1 VILGLLL
8 TAVFVFLNGFFV
20 AGEFALVKLRAT
32 QIDRLAKQDSNVA
45 RATVEVCRRLDRY
58 LSATQ
63 LGITL
68 ASLGLGSVAEPAVA
82 HALEGAFTRLGLA
95 PAIWGRVAHA
105 LAFTVL
111 TAAHILF
118 GELLPKLIAISSA
131 ERVAMAVSRPLRI
144 FYWMALPGLVILN
157 SASSVL
163 LKVLGFPSLHD
174 AEGALSEEEILGML
188 AQAYAKGPLSDEKKK
203 LLERVMRFSD
213 ATARQV
219 MVPRLDVV
227 FLDADMSVDE
237 AITKAR
243 HHGFTRYPLVEA
255 QNLDRVIGYVT
266 IKDITTEPKPTSL
279 RKVMREAIVTPE
291 GKPLFELMREMQRG
305 RQHFAMVI
313 DEYGGTSG
321 IVTLE
326 DVLEEIVGEIDDEHD
341 EASAKVI
348 TLSDGGFNV
357 DGLASIHDI
366 EDAGVPI
373 PDDHEGD
380 TAGGVLVAALGRF
393 PRPGDTVHIGKYQW
407 TVDNVRRRRVSRV
420 TIRPRTASENP
431 PATAPEA

>member
-1 VILGLLL
+1 MIVGLLL

-32 QIDRLAKQDSNVA
+32 QIERLARLDSRAA
-45 RATVEVCRRLDRY
+45 RAAVEVCRRLDRY

-68 ASLGLGSVAEPAVA
+68 ASLGLGSVAEPVVA
-82 HALEGAFTRLGLA
+82 HALEGAFASAGLA
-95 PAIWGRVAHA
+95 PAVWSRVAHA

-131 ERVAMAVSRPLRI
+131 ERVALAVSSPLRV
-144 FYWMALPGLVILN
+144 FYWLSLPGLVVLN
-157 SASSVL
+157 GASSVL
-163 LKVLGFPSLHD
+163 LKVMGFPSLHD

-188 AQAYAKGPLSDEKKK
+188 AQAYARGSLSDEKKR

-227 FLDADMSVDE
+227 FLDADQSIED
-237 AITKAR
+237 AIAKAR
-243 HHGFTRYPLVEA
+243 QHGFTRYPVVEA
-255 QNLDRVIGYVT
+255 HNLDKVLGYVT
-266 IKDITTEPKPTSL
+266 IKDLTVEPRPASL
-279 RKVMREAIVTPE
+279 RKVLREAVVTPE
-291 GKPLFELMREMQRG
+291 GKPIFELMREMQRG
-305 RQHFAMVI
+305 RQHFGVVL

-321 IVTLE
+321 IITLE

-341 EASAKVI
+341 EASATVVVL
-348 TLSDGGFNV
+348 TDGAFNA
-357 DGLASIHDI
+357 DGLASIHDLAH
-366 EDAGVPI
+366 AGIAVPS
-373 PDDHEGD
+373 DVDGD
-380 TAGGVLVAALGRF
+380 TAGGIVLTALGRL
-393 PRPGDTVHIGKYQW
+393 PRPGDQVRIGRYEW

-420 TIRPRTASENP
+420 TIRPVGQSERP
-431 PATAPEA
+431 SH

>member
-1 VILGLLL
+1 LILGLAL

-32 QIDRLAKQDSNVA
+32 QVDRLAKLDTA
-45 RATVEVCRRLDRY
+45 AAKATVDVCRRLDRY

-82 HALEGAFTRLGLA
+82 HAMEGMFIRIGLPA
-95 PAIWGRVAHA
+95 PIWGRVAHA
-105 LAFTVL
+105 ISFTIL

-118 GELLPKLIAISSA
+118 GELLPKLIAITSA
-131 ERVAMAVSRPLRI
+131 EKVALTVSRPLRV
-144 FYWMALPGLVILN
+144 FYWLSLPGLVILN
-157 SASSVL
+157 GASTVL
-163 LKVLGFPSLHD
+163 LKLLGFPLLHD
-174 AEGALSEEEILGML
+174 AEGALSEEEILGMF
-188 AQAYAKGPLSDEKKK
+188 AQAYVKGALSDEKKK

-227 FLDADMSVDE
+227 YVDVDTSVE
-237 AITKAR
+237 NAIGKAR
-243 HHGFTRYPLVEA
+243 QHGFTRYPVVEA
-255 QNLDRVIGYVT
+255 QNLDKVLGYVT
-266 IKDITTEPKPTSL
+266 IKDLTNEPRPASL
-279 RKVMREAIVTPE
+279 RAVMRDAIVTPE

-305 RQHFAMVI
+305 RQHFALVL

-341 EASAKVI
+341 EASAKVVPL
-348 TLSDGGFNV
+348 TDGAFSA
-357 DGLASIHDI
+357 DGLASINDLA
-366 EDAGVPI
+366 DAGIQLP
-373 PDDHEGD
+373 PDHEGD
-380 TAGGVLVAALGRF
+380 TAGGMVLSSLGRM
-393 PRPGDTVHIGKYQW
+393 PRPGDAVHIGAFIF
-407 TVDNVRRRRVSRV
+407 TVDAVRRRRVSRV
-420 TIRPRTASENP
+420 TIRPRPMSER
-431 PATAPEA
+431 PAPTQ

>member
-1 VILGLLL
+1 MILGLIL

-32 QIDRLAKQDSNVA
+32 QIERLAKLDTA
-45 RATVEVCRRLDRY
+45 AAKATVQVCRQLDRY

-82 HALEGAFTRLGLA
+82 HALEGTFLRLGLA

-111 TAAHILF
+111 TASHILF
-118 GELLPKLIAISSA
+118 GELLPKLIAIASA
-131 ERVAMAVSRPLRI
+131 EKVAVSVARPLRV
-144 FYWMALPGLVILN
+144 FYWLSFPGLVILN
-157 SASSVL
+157 GASTLL
-163 LKVLGFPSLHD
+163 LKLLGFPSLHD
-174 AEGALSEEEILGML
+174 AEGALSEEEILGMF
-188 AQAYAKGPLSDEKKK
+188 AQAYVRGALSDDKKK

-227 FLDADMSVDE
+227 FLDADMSVDA
-237 AITKAR
+237 AIAKAR
-243 HHGFTRYPLVEA
+243 HHGFTRYPVVEA
-255 QNLDRVIGYVT
+255 QNLDRVLGYVT
-266 IKDITTEPKPTSL
+266 IKDLTVEPRPANV
-279 RKVMREAIVTPE
+279 RAAVRDAIVTPE

-305 RQHFAMVI
+305 RQHFAMVV

-341 EASAKVI
+341 EASAKVVPL
-348 TLSDGGFNV
+348 TDGAFSA
-357 DGLASIHDI
+357 DGLASVNDLA
-366 EDAGVPI
+366 DAGIVLPE
-373 PDDHEGD
+373 DTEGD
-380 TAGGVLVAALGRF
+380 TAGGMVLAVLGRL
-393 PRPGDTVHIGKYQW
+393 PRPGDTVSIGQW
-407 TVDNVRRRRVSRV
+407 RISVDAVRRRRISRV
-420 TIRPRTASENP
+420 TLRPRVKSEH
-431 PATAPEA
+431 PAVESDA

>member
-1 VILGLLL
+1 MIVGLLL
-8 TAVFVFLNGFFV
+8 TVLFVFLNGFFV

-32 QIDRLAKQDSNVA
+32 QIERLAKQDSSAA

-82 HALEGAFTRLGLA
+82 HAMEGVFARVGL
-95 PAIWGRVAHA
+95 PVAIWGRVAHA
-105 LAFTVL
+105 LAFTAL

-131 ERVAMAVSRPLRI
+131 EKVALGVARPLRV
-144 FYWMALPGLVILN
+144 FYWLSLPGLVVLN
-157 SASSVL
+157 GASSLL
-163 LKVLGFPSLHD
+163 LKLLGFPPLHD
-174 AEGALSEEEILGML
+174 AEGALSEEEILGMF
-188 AQAYAKGPLSDEKKK
+188 AQAYVRGALSDEKKK

-227 FLDADMSVDE
+227 YVDADSTIDA
-237 AITKAR
+237 AIAKAR
-243 HHGFTRYPLVEA
+243 QHGFTRYPVVES
-255 QNLDRVIGYVT
+255 QNLDKVVGYVT
-266 IKDITTEPKPTSL
+266 IKDLTHEPRPASL
-279 RKVMREAIVTPE
+279 RAVLREVIITPE

-305 RQHFAMVI
+305 RQHFAIVL

-341 EASAKVI
+341 EASAKVVA
-348 TLSDGGFNV
+348 LNDGAFSA
-357 DGLASIHDI
+357 DGLASVNDLA
-366 EDAGVPI
+366 DAGLQLPH
-373 PDDHEGD
+373 DLDGD
-380 TAGGVLVAALGRF
+380 TAGGMVLSALGRM
-393 PRPGDTVHIGKYQW
+393 PRPGDAVRIGGYLF
-407 TVDNVRRRRVSRV
+407 TVDAVRRRRVSRV
-420 TIRPRTASENP
+420 TIRPRPMSER
-431 PATAPEA
+431 PEAS

>member
-1 VILGLLL
+1 VILGLVL
-8 TAVFVFLNGFFV
+8 TALFVFLNGFFV

-32 QIDRLAKQDSNVA
+32 QVERLAKLDTAAA
-45 RATVEVCRRLDRY
+45 RAAVDVCKRLDRY

-82 HALEGAFTRLGLA
+82 HALEGTFMRLGLA

-131 ERVAMAVSRPLRI
+131 EKVALSVSRPLRV
-144 FYWMALPGLVILN
+144 FYWISFPGLVILN
-157 SASSVL
+157 GASTVL
-163 LKVLGFPSLHD
+163 LKLLGFPSMHD
-174 AEGALSEEEILGML
+174 AEGALSEEEILGMF
-188 AQAYAKGPLSDEKKK
+188 AQAYVRGALSDDKKK

-227 FLDADMSVDE
+227 FLDSEMTVD
-237 AITKAR
+237 AALAKAR
-243 HHGFTRYPLVEA
+243 QHGFTRYPVVEA
-255 QNLDRVIGYVT
+255 QNLDKVLGYVT
-266 IKDITTEPKPTSL
+266 IKDLTVEPRPASL
-279 RKVMREAIVTPE
+279 RAVLRDAIVTPE
-291 GKPLFELMREMQRG
+291 GKPLFDLMREMQRG
-305 RQHFAMVI
+305 RQHFAMVL

-341 EASAKVI
+341 EASAKVVAL
-348 TLSDGGFNV
+348 TEGAYSA
-357 DGLASIHDI
+357 DGLASVNDLADHGIALP
-366 EDAGVPI
+366 EDV
-373 PDDHEGD
+373 EGD
-380 TAGGVLVAALGRF
+380 TAGGMVLAALGRM
-393 PRPGDTVHIGKYQW
+393 PRPGDVVSIGQW
-407 TVDNVRRRRVSRV
+407 EVIVDAVRRRRVSRV
-420 TIRPRTASENP
+420 TMRPRARSER
-431 PATAPEA
+431 PAVVEAD